1 MTIDYCLKNA
11 DEAEFNKLMLATGL
25 CVEVTEGEGKEAVTT
40 IVPVDYEVLIDRIG
54 PITLQTGVDENEEPI
69 FSHYPEYYTNVRI
82 LGELTE
88 EQIEAITAF
97 AIDPSTPQYRT
108 WA

>member
-1 MTIDYCLKNA
+1 MIDYCLKNA

-40 IVPVDYEVLIDRIG
+40 IVPASYEVLIDRIG
-54 PITLQTGVDENEEPI
+54 PITMGEVT
-69 FSHYPEYYTNVRI
+69 YPEYYTNLRLLFEPTEDQVAA
-82 LGELTE
+82 LTPF
-88 EQIEAITAF
+88 I
-97 AIDPSTPQYRT
+97 IDPSSPHYRV